1 VVTVSADVFDVV
13 VAGCGIG
20 GLSAAVTAL
29 EDGARVAILER
40 APHAERGGNTRYTEA
55 YLRMQSEAEVTD
67 DFEAHFA
74 HNGGGYLDPTLV
86 DAAKGA
92 YAEWPSIVKA
102 LAFADPEVVAA
113 FAGGCGPTLKWLKG
127 LGVRFDFLPTQFLTK
142 AQPRLLPIGGGL
154 ALLEALAARAEQL
167 GGKFYYQTTARSL
180 IQSADG
186 AVTGVKAVGTE
197 HRPLEFHARSVVLA
211 TGGFEGN
218 WEMLAQYMGGQA
230 LYLRPVARG
239 GYYNKGEGIRMAL
252 AIGAA
257 GAGDYSSFHAEPV
270 DPRSGVAEASVFIFP
285 YGVLVNRRGE
295 RFTDEA
301 PGTVDAVYDTI
312 TKSIWRQ
319 PDGIAYAIF
328 DAKLADV
335 PSYQRGLRTDQPP
348 IVADSLEEL
357 ERALQLPPTRLEASV
372 MRYNEA
378 CRPGRFNP
386 LELDGLATR
395 RLDPPKSN
403 WARPLDRAPFQ
414 AWPII
419 ASCVLTYGGLKVD
432 SRARVLNADGE
443 VIPGLYAAGEVVGLY
458 YKVYA
463 GATSVLKGAVFGRY
477 AGLDA
482 AARRRG

>member
-1 VVTVSADVFDVV
+1 MAVESHAHDVV

-20 GLSAAVTAL
+20 GLSAAVSAL
-29 EDGARVAILER
+29 EEGATVAIVER
-40 APHAERGGNTRYTEA
+40 APEHERGGNTRYTEA
-55 YLRMQSEAEVTD
+55 YLRMRSETEVTD
-67 DFEAHFA
+67 DFEAHFM
-74 HNGGGYLDPTLV
+74 HNSGGYLDPGLI
-86 DAAKGA
+86 DATKDP
-92 YAEWPSIVKA
+92 YASWPGIVRA

-113 FAGGCGPTLKWLKG
+113 FAGGCGPTLQWLKG

-154 ALLEALAARAEQL
+154 ALLEALAARASAL
-167 GGKFYYQTTARSL
+167 GARFFYRTTARAL
-180 IQSADG
+180 IQDETG
-186 AVTGVKAVGTE
+186 AVIGLCAVGAD
-197 HRPLEFHARSVVLA
+197 HRPIKFRARGVVLA

-218 WEMLAQYMGGQA
+218 WEMLAQYMGTQA
-230 LYLRPVARG
+230 VHLRPVARG

-257 GAGDYSSFHAEPV
+257 PGGDYASFHAEPV
-270 DPRSGVAEASVFIFP
+270 DPRSGVPEASVFVFP

-312 TKSIWRQ
+312 TKAIWQQ

-335 PSYQRGLRTDQPP
+335 PNYVLGLRTDQPP
-348 IVADSLEEL
+348 ITADTLEEL
-357 ERALQLPPTRLEASV
+357 ERALGLPPTRLEASV

-378 CRPGRFNP
+378 CRPGAFRP
-386 LELDGLATR
+386 LELDRLRTR

-403 WARPLDRAPFQ
+403 WARPIDKPPFQ

-432 SRARVLNADGE
+432 ARARVLNADGE
-443 VIPGLYAAGEVVGLY
+443 IIPGLYAAGEVVGLY

-463 GATSVLKGAVFGRY
+463 GATSVLKGAVFGRF

-482 AARRRG
+482 AALRRG

>member
-1 VVTVSADVFDVV
+1 MAIETHAFDVV

-20 GLSAAVTAL
+20 GLSAAVSAL
-29 EDGARVAILER
+29 EEGATVAILER
-40 APHAERGGNTRYTEA
+40 APENERGGNTRYTEA
-55 YLRMQSEAEVTD
+55 YLRMKSETEVSD
-67 DFEAHFA
+67 DFETHFM
-74 HNGGGYLDPTLV
+74 HNSGGYLDPSVV
-86 DAAKGA
+86 DASKND
-92 YAEWPSIVKA
+92 YASWPSIVKA

-113 FAGGCGPTLKWLKG
+113 FAGGCGSTLTWMKRF
-127 LGVRFDFLPTQFLTK
+127 GVRFDFLPTQFLTK
-142 AQPRLLPIGGGL
+142 SQPRLLPVGGGL
-154 ALLEALAARAEQL
+154 ALLEALAARAAAL
-167 GGKFYYQTTARSL
+167 GGRFFYQTTARALVQDES
-180 IQSADG
+180 G
-186 AVTGVKAVGTE
+186 AVIGVSAVGAE
-197 HRPLEFHARSVVLA
+197 HRPIAFRAKGVVLA

-218 WEMLAQYMGGQA
+218 WEMLAQYMGA
-230 LYLRPVARG
+230 HAVHLRPVARG

-257 GAGDYSSFHAEPV
+257 PGGDYASFHAEPV

-312 TKSIWRQ
+312 TKTIWQQ
-319 PDGIAYAIF
+319 PEGIAYAIF
-328 DAKLADV
+328 DAKLADI
-335 PSYQRGLRTDQPP
+335 PNYTLGLRTDQPA
-348 IVADSLEEL
+348 IAADTLEEL
-357 ERALQLPPTRLEASV
+357 ERMLGLPATKLEASV
-372 MRYNEA
+372 ARYNEA
-378 CRPGRFNP
+378 CRPGAFKP
-386 LELDGLATR
+386 LELDRLRTR

-403 WARPLDRAPFQ
+403 WARPLDKPPFQ

-432 SRARVLNADGE
+432 ARARVVNADGE

-463 GATSVLKGAVFGRY
+463 GATSVLKGAVFGRF

>member
-1 VVTVSADVFDVV
+1 V
-13 VAGCGIG
+13 
-20 GLSAAVTAL
+20 
-29 EDGARVAILER
+29 
-40 APHAERGGNTRYTEA
+40 
-55 YLRMQSEAEVTD
+55 
-67 DFEAHFA
+67 
-74 HNGGGYLDPTLV
+74 V
-86 DAAKGA
+86 DAAKHD
-92 YAEWPSIVKA
+92 YATWPGIVKA

-113 FAGGCGPTLKWLKG
+113 FAGGCGPTLTWMKR

-142 AQPRLLPIGGGL
+142 SQPRLLPVGGGL
-154 ALLEALAARAEQL
+154 ALLEALVARATAL
-167 GGKFYYQTTARSL
+167 GGRFFYQTTARALVQDES
-180 IQSADG
+180 G
-186 AVTGVKAVGTE
+186 AVIGISAVGPD
-197 HRPLEFHARSVVLA
+197 HRPSAFRAQGVVLA

-218 WEMLAQYMGGQA
+218 WEMLAQYMGA
-230 LYLRPVARG
+230 HAVHLRPVARG

-257 GAGDYSSFHAEPV
+257 PGGDYASFHAEPV

-312 TKSIWRQ
+312 TKIIWQQ
-319 PDGIAYAIF
+319 PEGIAYAIF

-335 PSYQRGLRTDQPP
+335 PNYKLGLRTDQPA
-348 IVADSLEEL
+348 ITADTLEEL
-357 ERALQLPPTRLEASV
+357 ERMLGLPATKLEASV
-372 MRYNEA
+372 ARYNEA
-378 CRPGRFNP
+378 CRPGLFKP
-386 LELDGLATR
+386 LELDRLRTR

-403 WARPLDRAPFQ
+403 WARPLDNPPFQ

-419 ASCVLTYGGLKVD
+419 AACVLTYGGLKVD
-432 SRARVLNADGE
+432 ARARVLNADGE

-463 GATSVLKGAVFGRY
+463 GATSVLKGAVFGRF